1 MNIAIITKESMFKL
15 VKTYAG
21 SVYEKDN
28 EDYFAMAKSAEDC
41 KFELREDKAVLR
53 FKGVE
58 IYPDDYEGD
67 KEQEAD
73 EWTTATL
80 YRKGYPNYENEIC
93 WRLSVE
99 VDGEYIEFEA
109 GEELMELCGMELE

>member
-1 MNIAIITKESMFKL
+1 MNIAIITKESMYKL

-21 SVYEKDN
+21 SEYEKDN

-41 KFELREDKAVLR
+41 KFELRNDKAVLR
-53 FKGVE
+53 YKN
-58 IYPDDYEGD
+58 DDEFI
-67 KEQEAD
+67 
-73 EWTTATL
+73 TATL
-80 YRKGYPNYENEIC
+80 YRRCYPDYEDEMC

>member
-1 MNIAIITKESMFKL
+1 MNIAIITKESMYKL

-21 SVYEKDN
+21 SVYETYRD
-28 EDYFAMAKSAEDC
+28 DYFAMAKSAEDC

-80 YRKGYPNYENEIC
+80 YRKGYPNENEIC

>member
-1 MNIAIITKESMFKL
+1 MNIAIITKESMYKL

-21 SVYEKDN
+21 SEYEKDN

-58 IYPDDYEGD
+58 IYPDDYEGG

-80 YRKGYPNYENEIC
+80 YRKGYPNYDNEIC

-99 VDGEYIEFEA
+99 VDGECIEFEA

>member
-1 MNIAIITKESMFKL
+1 MRIAIITKESMYKL

-21 SVYEKDN
+21 SVDEMYR
-28 EDYFAMAKSAEDC
+28 EDYFAAAKSAEDC

-80 YRKGYPNYENEIC
+80 YRRCYPDYEDEMC
-93 WRLSVE
+93 CRLSVK
-99 VDGEYIEFEA
+99 VDKEFVEFEVSVD
-109 GEELMELCGMELE
+109 LMELCGMVVE